1 MFIIRGVGCFS
12 ALFRSVTTV
21 IFEFFSEQTKKEENF
36 LELSFSLSMMV
47 FKKRCFSSLFVVV
60 VCFLFVF
67 LWWFE
72 KKRGREKKREQERVS

>member
-1 MFIIRGVGCFS
+1 
-12 ALFRSVTTV
+12 V
-21 IFEFFSEQTKKEENF
+21 IFEFFSEKKKERIFE
-36 LELSFSLSMMV
+36 ELFSLSMMV

-72 KKRGREKKREQERVS
+72 KKREREEERTRESFVERTRTREEYT

>member
-1 MFIIRGVGCFS
+1 LS
-12 ALFRSVTTV
+12 
-21 IFEFFSEQTKKEENF
+21 FFLKKKKERIF
-36 LELSFSLSMMV
+36 LELFSLSMMV

-72 KKRGREKKREQERVS
+72 KKREREKKREQERVS

>member
-1 MFIIRGVGCFS
+1 LSFFLKKKKER
-12 ALFRSVTTV
+12 
-21 IFEFFSEQTKKEENF
+21 IFE
-36 LELSFSLSMMV
+36 ELFSLSMMV

-72 KKRGREKKREQERVS
+72 KKREREREEERTRESFVERTQTREEYT